1 MQLKEKI
8 QAKGGVEVEKASLV
22 SAQVGA
28 VGWGTKAD
36 GGDGAQLGR
45 AEHRP
50 INAENAPG
58 WCENQPVGARPTM
71 TAVCGCEL

>member
-1 MQLKEKI
+1 M
-8 QAKGGVEVEKASLV
+8 EKASLV
-22 SAQVGA
+22 RAQVGA

-36 GGDGAQLGR
+36 GGDGARLRR
-45 AEHRP
+45 AEDRP

-71 TAVCGCEL
+71 TAAFGGVL